1 MEPGRAA
8 EEQDQAAVG
17 PPAEAGT
24 PSLHLLRRDNSWME
38 TVGMEMSDAEMLCSG
53 LLGIEM
59 LETGKLDARMFDI
72 GTLHEWL
79 AGMVH
84 AEVILQATRA
94 PKTGSA
100 LLIALPAH
108 ALFPNSYEA
117 DTWTKY

>member
-17 PPAEAGT
+17 PSVEAGT

-38 TVGMEMSDAEMLCSG
+38 TVDMEMSDAKMCSE

-59 LETGKLDARMFDI
+59 LETGKLDARMFDT